1 MIFTM
6 TAYESAKAR
15 YEALGVDVDAAL
27 AALTDKAI
35 SIHCWQGDDVS
46 GFETADGALSGGIQ
60 ATGNYPGKARTP
72 EELMADF
79 EKAISLIP
87 GKKRINLHASYAV
100 TGGEKVDRDQLEGR
114 HFDAWIDFAKKND
127 LGIDFNPTFFSHPLA
142 ADSLTLSNP
151 NEEIRM
157 FWVRHGIA
165 CRRISAYIAEKLGQP
180 VLNNIWIPDGYKDI
194 PADRLGPRLRLK
206 DSLDRIYAEKLDGV
220 IDCVE
225 SKVFGI
231 GLEAYTVGSSEFYM
245 AYAAQHPGV
254 YNLLDNGHY
263 HPTEMVSDKISSL
276 LAFFDKLPLHVTRP
290 VRWDSDHVV
299 RLDDELREIA
309 MEIVRND
316 ALDRVLIGLDYFDAS
331 INRVAAWVIGTRN
344 MQKALLNALLMPHKK
359 LKVLQDE
366 GKFTELL
373 MLQEELKTAP
383 LGEIWAHYCQTHG
396 VPADERWFEEIQKYE
411 KDVLSLR
418 K

>member
-1 MIFTM
+1 MSYT
-6 TAYESAKAR
+6 EAKEKYA
-15 YEALGVDVDAAL
+15 ALGVDTE
-27 AALTDKAI
+27 AALTKLKTVPL
-35 SIHCWQGDDVS
+35 SLHCWQGDDVR
-46 GFETADGALSGGIQ
+46 GFDTDPTKPLTGGIQ
-60 ATGNYPGKARTP
+60 TTGSYPGRARTP
-72 EELMADF
+72 QELMADI
-79 EKAISLIP
+79 EEVLKLCP
-87 GKKRINLHASYAV
+87 GTKKLNLHASYAIFAD
-100 TGGEKVDRDQLEGR
+100 GEWVDRDKLEPK
-114 HFDAWIDFAKKND
+114 HFAPWVEFCEKHG
-127 LGIDFNPTFFSHPLA
+127 LGADFNPTFFSHPKC
-142 ADSLTLSNP
+142 DPLTLSSP
-151 NEEIRM
+151 NEETRR
-157 FWVRHGIA
+157 FWVEHGKA
-165 CRRISAYIAEKLGQP
+165 CVRISQYLAEELGQICTM
-180 VLNNIWIPDGYKDI
+180 NIWTGDGFKDI
-194 PADRLGPRLRLK
+194 PTDRLGPRLRYK
-206 DSLDRIYAEKLDGV
+206 QS
-220 IDCVE
+220 IDEILSEPFDFNKVKPCVE

-309 MEIVRND
+309 MEIVRNG

-359 LKVLQDE
+359 LKALQDE

>member
-1 MIFTM
+1 M
-6 TAYESAKAR
+6 TTKERYESAKELYA
-15 YEALGVDVDAAL
+15 AIGVD
-27 AALTDKAI
+27 TDKAI
-35 SIHCWQGDDVS
+35 ETLKNIPISLHCWQGDDVT
-46 GFETADGALSGGIQ
+46 GFDHDGPLTGGIQ
-60 ATGNYPGKARTP
+60 TTGNYPGKARTP
-72 EELMADF
+72 QELMDDID
-79 EKAISLIP
+79 EVLKLVP
-87 GKKRINLHASYAV
+87 GKHKLNLHASYAIFEP
-100 TGGEKVDRDQLEGR
+100 GEFVDRDQLEPK
-114 HFDAWIDFAKKND
+114 HFAKWVEFAKERG
-127 LGIDFNPTFFSHPLA
+127 LGLDFNPTYFAHPKVK
-142 ADSLTLSNP
+142 DNLTLSSP
-151 NEEIRM
+151 DEETRQ
-157 FWVRHGIA
+157 FWIRHGQA
-165 CRRISAYIAEKLGQP
+165 CIRISQYFAEETGVP
-180 VLNNIWIPDGYKDI
+180 RAMNIWIPDGYKDI
-194 PADRLGPRLRLK
+194 PADRLGPRARFK
-206 DSLDRIYAEKLDGV
+206 DSLDQILSIPYDKSKVYVCL
-220 IDCVE
+220 E

-231 GLEAYTVGSSEFYM
+231 GLESYTVGSSEFTVN
-245 AYAAQHPGV
+245 YAAKNGIIS
-254 YNLLDNGHY
+254 LMDNGHY
-263 HPTEMVSDKISSL
+263 HPTEVVSDKISSML
-276 LAFFDKLPLHVTRP
+276 LFNDKIALHVTRP
-290 VRWDSDHVV
+290 GRWDSDHVV

-359 LKVLQDE
+359 LKALQDE